1 VLLLVKKI
9 AESMGVEIYAEPDW
23 EYTFFASPYPAHH
36 EFRAMDIY
44 QGKEFGDVAESPV
57 AGTVYRTMSFD
68 SPSTGKKSF
77 PEYLTLIRCGDY
89 LAKIMHVEPSV
100 VEGDVVGVG
109 DPVGRFIVN
118 GYFTYWVDAGM
129 HLEVRNLRDFV
140 RARGGC
146 ELAPIIKE
154 EAKAAD
160 VSVLEGVV
168 VSASERN
175 IAVLPDFQKVAVV
188 GRSPA
193 FLDGATLIGR
203 CGVVGVFPVGE
214 TVYFHGIRIGKVSHV
229 GAHMSAVKL
238 DALSVSAGGV
248 DFAGLSFMFGS
259 RLVRLLPKAFGEP
272 KLKVGDRI
280 TLDLVNADEGRRL

>member
-1 VLLLVKKI
+1 MKKI
-9 AESMGVEIYAEPDW
+9 AESMGVEIYAEKGW

-44 QGKEFGDVAESPV
+44 QGKEFGDVAASPV
-57 AGTVYRTMSFD
+57 SGTVYKTMRFD
-68 SPSTGKKSF
+68 SPSIGKKSL

-89 LAKIMHVEPSV
+89 LVKIMHVKPSV
-100 VEGDVVGVG
+100 AEGDVVGLG
-109 DPVGRFIVN
+109 DPIGTFIVN

-146 ELAPIIKE
+146 ELTSCIAE

-160 VSVLEGVV
+160 VSVLEGMVV
-168 VSASERN
+168 KATYRN
-175 IAVLPDFQKVAVV
+175 ISVLPDFPKVAVA
-188 GRSPA
+188 GSSPA

-203 CGVVGVFPVGE
+203 CGVLGVFPVGE
-214 TVYFHGIRIGKVSHV
+214 TVYFHGIRIGKISHV
-229 GAHMSAVKL
+229 GKHMSAVKL

-259 RLVRLLPKAFGEP
+259 RLVRLLPKKFGEP
-272 KLKVGDRI
+272 KLKEGDRI
-280 TLDLVNADEGRRL
+280 TIDLVNEDESRRI